1 MFWGNKCPHKF
12 LPRDFG
18 AENGF
23 YWQMASSNVRHHMF
37 LVGLAYPDLAKIKKE
52 CAEHTM
58 ASVVELSL
66 GSTFSHSWIQLGFI
80 SLGHFGWFFFSE
92 RNHIKVTLGRSFPRM
107 WCGYDLPSAPM
118 VRMERGGG
126 GGRAVESPP
135 VSPDLRGTWS
145 GAYWCSWET
154 WHVFEMKAT
163 TGESKKIHLAF
174 SHSTSRKALYISPE
188 PWSPHSLLSEEFNV
202 FSFTRS
208 FKPPKLSLKQT
219 SMRSTWPF

>member
-23 YWQMASSNVRHHMF
+23 YWQMASSNIRHHMF

-126 GGRAVESPP
+126 GGGEEQWRVHLYPQISEA
-135 VSPDLRGTWS
+135 PDQERT
-145 GAYWCSWET
+145 GAPEKHGMSLKWRQPQ
-154 WHVFEMKAT
+154 
-163 TGESKKIHLAF
+163 GNP
-174 SHSTSRKALYISPE
+174 RKSIL
-188 PWSPHSLLSEEFNV
+188 HSLTPPLGKPYTFLLSHEAHTA
-202 FSFTRS
+202 SC
-208 FKPPKLSLKQT
+208 LKS
-219 SMRSTWPF
+219 SMCSPLPDHSSHQNCL

>member
-18 AENGF
+18 TESGF

-80 SLGHFGWFFFSE
+80 SLGHFGWFFFFLFSE

-118 VRMERGGG
+118 VRTGRG
-126 GGRAVESPP
+126 AVESPP

-154 WHVFEMKAT
+154 WHVFEIKAT
-163 TGESKKIHLAF
+163 TGESKKL
-174 SHSTSRKALYISPE
+174 
-188 PWSPHSLLSEEFNV
+188 HSLTPPLG
-202 FSFTRS
+202 
-208 FKPPKLSLKQT
+208 KPDTFLLGHEAHTASCLKS
-219 SMRSTWPF
+219 SMCCPLPDHSSHQNFL

>member
-80 SLGHFGWFFFSE
+80 SLGYFG
-92 RNHIKVTLGRSFPRM
+92 
-107 WCGYDLPSAPM
+107 
-118 VRMERGGG
+118 
-126 GGRAVESPP
+126 
-135 VSPDLRGTWS
+135 
-145 GAYWCSWET
+145 
-154 WHVFEMKAT
+154 
-163 TGESKKIHLAF
+163 
-174 SHSTSRKALYISPE
+174 
-188 PWSPHSLLSEEFNV
+188 
-202 FSFTRS
+202 
-208 FKPPKLSLKQT
+208 
-219 SMRSTWPF
+219 

>member
-80 SLGHFGWFFFSE
+80 SLGHFGWFFFFWEEPHQS
-92 RNHIKVTLGRSFPRM
+92 HIREELSKNVVWLWSTICSHGQDGAGR
-107 WCGYDLPSAPM
+107 
-118 VRMERGGG
+118 G

-219 SMRSTWPF
+219 SVRSTWPF

>member
-66 GSTFSHSWIQLGFI
+66 GSTFSHSWIQLAFI
-80 SLGHFGWFFFSE
+80 SLGHFGWFFFFWEEPHQS
-92 RNHIKVTLGRSFPRM
+92 HIGEELSKNVVWLWSTICSHGQD
-107 WCGYDLPSAPM
+107 GAG
-118 VRMERGGG
+118 RGGG
-126 GGRAVESPP
+126 GEEQWRVHLYPQISEA
-135 VSPDLRGTWS
+135 PDQERT
-145 GAYWCSWET
+145 GAPEKHGMSLKWRQPQ
-154 WHVFEMKAT
+154 
-163 TGESKKIHLAF
+163 GNP
-174 SHSTSRKALYISPE
+174 RKSIL
-188 PWSPHSLLSEEFNV
+188 HSLTPPLGKPYTFLLSHEAHTA
-202 FSFTRS
+202 SC
-208 FKPPKLSLKQT
+208 LKS
-219 SMRSTWPF
+219 SMCSPLPDHSSHQNCL